1 MQYNSEYSPERAK
14 QQADDIVKIAEDAFA
29 GHVRF
34 NIMAAYRKITSDVV
48 RQFAKKGGDLKTLF
62 DEKMYDKGGKEFRAL
77 CPQGYDYFHQSLSH
91 AFGVVSEKSTHSA
104 KDKIFAQQ
112 VADMATVNVAQS
124 TGAFD
129 RVLRK

>member
-1 MQYNSEYSPERAK
+1 MQYNSEFIPERAK
-14 QQADDIVKIAEDAFA
+14 QQADDIVKIAKDAFA
-29 GHVRF
+29 GHVNF
-34 NIMAAYRKITSDVV
+34 NIMAAYRDIATDVV
-48 RQFAKKGGDLKTLF
+48 RQFSKKGGDLKALF
-62 DEKMYDKGGKEFRAL
+62 DTKMYDKGGKEFRAL

-91 AFGVVSEKSTHSA
+91 AFAVVSEKSTDDVKS
-104 KDKIFAQQ
+104 KVFAQQ